1 MEGRT
6 KVGIRELRQNLSVH
20 LRKVKQGESLEVT
33 ERGQPVALLTPLP
46 ERMSARERLIAAGR
60 IRPGR
65 GHVSDLGSPLEGV
78 RVKMPAS
85 QALDEQRE
93 ERLP

>member
-1 MEGRT
+1 
-6 KVGIRELRQNLSVH
+6 
-20 LRKVKQGESLEVT
+20 VT

-65 GHVSDLGSPLEGV
+65 GHASDLGSPLEDV
-78 RVKMPAS
+78 QVKMPAS